1 MLWKPTNRFDSVTVN
16 QTCWI
21 VLFEWWV
28 YMPLAAGDD
37 IHRIAIKYTPWQLSS
52 HCSVTLKGK
61 KKKKKAS
68 GKNAIQTIRVY
79 FSSLLFPCYSFLLIR
94 ESAMYKD
101 GWKKRILNSVYKI
114 FLLLLFC
121 AISDFL
127 QPMHT
132 SIVTLAYYLQV
143 FSHPYSAL
151 KLYCVWLWPFQPLLK
166 QWLR

>member
-1 MLWKPTNRFDSVTVN
+1 MLDSSV
-16 QTCWI
+16 
-21 VLFEWWV
+21 WV
-28 YMPLAAGDD
+28 MSIHATGSRGWHTQDSNKIHSLAAQQ
-37 IHRIAIKYTPWQLSS
+37 PLLS
-52 HCSVTLKGK
+52 HTKGK